1 MSSWEA
7 AREAWELKHM
17 QRMEAAIEDAE
28 KGDPE
33 AMVIMAIGIYHT
45 QYNCENQAIQIL
57 KDASDKGS
65 GRASWLLADI
75 YAGKGALINFIKIEK
90 YCRRAMADGNVYSDE
105 NEDDALCH
113 AIFDWVDRFHRKWQ
127 EMEEGFW
134 PDGKYYLYPTGRYMK
149 NAFRG
154 IGKKAALKKRRE
166 EKNNKKSDS

>member
-75 YAGKGALINFIKIEK
+75 YAGKGVLHIASRRIQIVFSVRPEAFLHFLPLAVEPIDPIENG
-90 YCRRAMADGNVYSDE
+90 M
-105 NEDDALCH
+105 
-113 AIFDWVDRFHRKWQ
+113 
-127 EMEEGFW
+127 
-134 PDGKYYLYPTGRYMK
+134 T
-149 NAFRG
+149 
-154 IGKKAALKKRRE
+154 
-166 EKNNKKSDS
+166 